1 LCNTGNAINLEDNNV
16 DNHDQRR
23 HRDLSVLKGDAA
35 GPQVLKSRLHKCTDE
50 ENRMQ
55 AIAAGTASWSWLAL
69 NRYRGMNS
77 SDASWAQPRGDIHG
91 GGVVPCAMRGTEEEK
106 IVPESISEIQ
116 YYQIIRSQIEHE
128 DNLINQRLSWFVAAH
143 AFLFS
148 AYAILLNAPSQVRL
162 ERFGTQREL
171 LFFLI
176 PLVAIGVSILI
187 YMTVIAAML
196 ATANLRRL
204 LKTHMNEKDSAL
216 LPPVQGF
223 RQTLLLGQ
231 ASLILI
237 PVLFMMSWIV
247 LLFKSL

>member
-1 LCNTGNAINLEDNNV
+1 M
-16 DNHDQRR
+16 
-23 HRDLSVLKGDAA
+23 
-35 GPQVLKSRLHKCTDE
+35 E
-50 ENRMQ
+50 E
-55 AIAAGTASWSWLAL
+55 L
-69 NRYRGMNS
+69 
-77 SDASWAQPRGDIHG
+77 
-91 GGVVPCAMRGTEEEK
+91 K
-106 IVPESISEIQ
+106 IVPESISGIQ

-128 DNLINQRLSWFVAAH
+128 DNLINQRLSWFVAAQ

-162 ERFGTQREL
+162 QSFAAQQEI

-187 YMTVIAAML
+187 YITVIAAML

-204 LKTHMNEKDSAL
+204 LETHMNEKDSAL
-216 LPPVQGF
+216 LPPVQGY

-231 ASLILI
+231 ASPISI
-237 PVLFMMSWIV
+237 PFLFMTSWIV

>member
-1 LCNTGNAINLEDNNV
+1 MEAELCRVE
-16 DNHDQRR
+16 R
-23 HRDLSVLKGDAA
+23 
-35 GPQVLKSRLHKCTDE
+35 
-50 ENRMQ
+50 
-55 AIAAGTASWSWLAL
+55 
-69 NRYRGMNS
+69 RGM
-77 SDASWAQPRGDIHG
+77 
-91 GGVVPCAMRGTEEEK
+91 EEVK
-106 IVPESISEIQ
+106 IVPESISGIQ

-128 DNLINQRLSWFVAAH
+128 DNLINQRLSWFVAAQ

-162 ERFGTQREL
+162 QSFATQQEI

-187 YMTVIAAML
+187 YITVIAAMS

-204 LKTHMNEKDSAL
+204 LKSHMNEKDNAL
-216 LPPVQGF
+216 LPPVQGY

-231 ASLILI
+231 ASPILI
-237 PVLFMMSWIV
+237 PFLFMTSWIV